1 METME
6 TKIVLDVLIV
16 YFVKI
21 VETVIIVNIVMI

>member
-21 VETVIIVNIVMI
+21 VETVITVNIVTI